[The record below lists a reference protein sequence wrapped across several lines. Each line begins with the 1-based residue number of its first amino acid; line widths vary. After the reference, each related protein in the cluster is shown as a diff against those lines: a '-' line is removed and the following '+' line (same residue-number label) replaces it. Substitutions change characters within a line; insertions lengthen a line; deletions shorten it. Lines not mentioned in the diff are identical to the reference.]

1 MNRSSVLV
9 GGKSGREK
17 HKKTENMNDII
28 SKCDP
33 TDKLLELYTKQKI
46 YLSYTRGTYRKTD
59 QSYKDLNK
67 FSITDIIQ
75 GTNIDHNKINLEINN
90 KDNFKIF
97 HLP

>member
-1 MNRSSVLV
+1 
-9 GGKSGREK
+9 
-17 HKKTENMNDII
+17 MNDII

-33 TDKLLELYTKQKI
+33 IDKFLELYTKQKI
-46 YLSYTRGTYRKTD
+46 YNLSYTRETYRKTD

-90 KDNFKIF
+90 KDNFKILQLKKF
-97 HLP
+97 KKHMTFLIEREL